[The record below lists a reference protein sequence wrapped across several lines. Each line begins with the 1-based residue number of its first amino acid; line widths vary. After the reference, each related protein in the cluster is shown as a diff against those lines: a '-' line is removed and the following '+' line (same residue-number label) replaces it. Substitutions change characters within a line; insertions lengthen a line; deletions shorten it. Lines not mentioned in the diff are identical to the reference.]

1 MSLSLLVFLFL
12 FVCFFSSFVLPPITV
27 AVLAASSI
35 LIAVSVQSPVTLV
48 DAIVCGCVSQDTKV
62 PGVRP
67 MVAADVP
74 QTHKLLVNYLTR

>member
-1 MSLSLLVFLFL
+1 LL
-12 FVCFFSSFVLPPITV
+12 PITV
-27 AVLAASSI
+27 AVSARVYSACCFLHLDSC
-35 LIAVSVQSPVTLV
+35 LCTVCCGCTLV
-48 DAIVCGCVSQDTKV
+48 DAVVCGCVSQDTKV